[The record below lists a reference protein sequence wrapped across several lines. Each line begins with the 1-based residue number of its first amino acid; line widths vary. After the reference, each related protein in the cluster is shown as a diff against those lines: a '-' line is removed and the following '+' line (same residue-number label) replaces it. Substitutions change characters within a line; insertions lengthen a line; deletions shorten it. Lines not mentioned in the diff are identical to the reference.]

1 MGIDYKNNPE
11 LHEFLLR
18 SQSLVFRVSI
28 TANATPASK
37 IQVVDIPSAV
47 YLRSQGLTAAAD
59 AIETLSWTTAV
70 DNSTGNSVFGILIDL
85 GENEARKVELVRVTE
100 ITSLATSFTTRG
112 PGAVVDGYLTASGN
126 IAIEI
131 AGTGLNLASESPT
144 FVVEVV
150 YQEAV

>member
-18 SQSLVFRVSI
+18 SQSLVFRFSI

-37 IQVVDIPSAV
+37 IHIVDIPGVV
-47 YLRSQGLTAAAD
+47 YLRSEGKTAQAD

-70 DNSTGNSVFGILIDL
+70 DNSSGNSVFGLLIDL